1 MIDEKILLVITNELT
16 RQAQDE
22 ELEALK
28 EWLTESKEN
37 VRLYH
42 SYKEAFLNG
51 KYKLHAR
58 NSETAYKKLCDMLH
72 IETSNGVSQ
81 SVKVET
87 HKANGIIRW
96 FQKYAA
102 ILVTLITTSFIIYAT
117 SNLWKADN
125 RSELTHEL
133 IVKSNPRG
141 VKSLIVLPDGSRV
154 KLNSESHLEYYS
166 DFDQERSVKL
176 IGEAFFE
183 IEKDEQ
189 LPFTVNSGDLS
200 IKVLG
205 TSFNVKAFPF
215 EEQIKVALVTGKV
228 SVEKQTGLEKVAL
241 HQLIP
246 GEMLVYNYQNMQMQ
260 TEPFD
265 YNLTVAWKDGSLNF
279 KEVGFD
285 EVVKILERWY
295 GVMIDVKPG
304 KDMSGKYTGF
314 YKDESLEM
322 ILEGLGFAYEF
333 GYEINGKK
341 VIIH

>member
-1 MIDEKILLVITNELT
+1 MIDEKILLAITSELT
-16 RQAQDE
+16 GQAQDD
-22 ELEALK
+22 ELDYLK
-28 EWLTESKEN
+28 DWLSESKEN
-37 VRLYH
+37 ARIYH

-51 KYKLHAR
+51 RYKMVAK
-58 NSETAYKKLCDMLH
+58 NTDTAYQKLSEALH
-72 IETSNGVSQ
+72 FKSYDHAS
-81 SVKVET
+81 
-87 HKANGIIRW
+87 ANASGKILRPHRRFDW
-96 FQKYAA
+96 FKKYAA
-102 ILVTLITTSFIIYAT
+102 ILLILITTSIIIY
-117 SNLWKADN
+117 KASDMWHTGN
-125 RSELTHEL
+125 EFKIDHEL

-183 IEKDEQ
+183 VERDEQ
-189 LPFTVNSGDLS
+189 RPFTVKSGDLS
-200 IKVLG
+200 VNVLG

-215 EEQIKVALVTGKV
+215 EEHIKVALVSGKV
-228 SVEKQTGLEKVAL
+228 SVEKHAGLEKVQL
-241 HQLIP
+241 QELIP

-265 YNLTVAWKDGSLNF
+265 YNLTVAWKDGALNF

-295 GVMIDVKPG
+295 GVAIDVKPG

-314 YKDESLEM
+314 YKDESLDM

-333 GYEINGKK
+333 EFEIHGKK
-341 VIIH
+341 VTIH